1 MVLLAALFALSAC
14 VSDALPRD
22 DDHDATPRRD
32 ASADVRGGDSGDVA
46 RSDSSR
52 TDSEDAAAVDG
63 DGTGGSNDGG
73 AERPVDGSVD
83 VSIGDADAASDRGA
97 DGIDVTMDPGVSD
110 ASDATS
116 GDADAAFDASDATID
131 VADAGPS
138 VDASDSGG
146 SDTSDANGSVDAG
159 DAGSTTDASD
169 AHDGMADGAD
179 GGVVV
184 FFREDFVSDIGV
196 FTRDPTVCGT
206 NAPVWSNA
214 SGWAH
219 ASEPT
224 IGGASRILS
233 PVVTVPGNVSN
244 VRLRMSHRYNTEL
257 GFDAGQLFVSINN
270 LSFTHVT
277 TYITGGYT
285 SGGNTDPN
293 SCTVSMT
300 GGQYV
305 GWSGTQSEFVSEVNL
320 SAAPFNVGPSGT
332 VRIAF
337 RMTADLAISGAG
349 WDINW
354 VTLSGTSP

>member
-1 MVLLAALFALSAC
+1 

-22 DDHDATPRRD
+22 DDDAGAPRRD
-32 ASADVRGGDSGDVA
+32 ASADARDGVAGDAA
-46 RSDSSR
+46 RSDASR
-52 TDSEDAAAVDG
+52 TDAQDVADG
-63 DGTGGSNDGG
+63 DSTGGSADAG
-73 AERPVDGSVD
+73 AERPDDGSVD
-83 VSIGDADAASDRGA
+83 VSIGDVTDATDGRAA
-97 DGIDVTMDPGVSD
+97 DGMDVTTDPGASD
-110 ASDATS
+110 ASDAMS
-116 GDADAAFDASDATID
+116 GDADAAFDAGDTTID
-131 VADAGPS
+131 VIDSGPS

-146 SDTSDANGSVDAG
+146 SSDGSDADGSTGG
-159 DAGSTTDASD
+159 DGGDVGSTTDASD
-169 AHDGMADGAD
+169 AQDGVGDSTD

-196 FTRDPTVCGT
+196 FTRDATVCGT

-224 IGGASRILS
+224 VGGASRILS
-233 PVVTVPGNVSN
+233 PVVTVPPNLSN
-244 VRLRMSHRYNTEL
+244 IRLRMSHRYNTEL
-257 GFDAGQLFVSINN
+257 GFDAAQLFVSING
-270 LSFTHVT
+270 LSVMHVT
-277 TYITGGYT
+277 TYVTGGYT

-300 GGQYV
+300 GGQFP

-320 SAAPFNVGPSGT
+320 SAAPFDVGPSDT
-332 VRIAF
+332 VRIVF
-337 RMTADLAISGAG
+337 RMTADLAITGAG